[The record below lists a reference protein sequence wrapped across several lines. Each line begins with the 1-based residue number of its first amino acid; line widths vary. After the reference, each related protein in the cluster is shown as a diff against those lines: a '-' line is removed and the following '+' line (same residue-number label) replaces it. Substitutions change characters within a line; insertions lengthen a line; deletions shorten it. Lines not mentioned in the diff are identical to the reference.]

1 MATFGAAIEMERS
14 SAVETSTTYASL
26 TSAMARRAVVEGGTR
41 LGRVAGGA
49 GAAATPAAADLGR
62 LRASSG
68 ERRAKH
74 VCVAN
79 VCSKDVTVVR
89 ASLLGNESG
98 AFALGDAPGSERDG
112 ERRFRAT
119 LPASTSGARE
129 NLAIRVYFEATKGV
143 SVGLHAAWVV
153 IMCAP
158 TSKARELETWEDS
171 ERAAEALARATQILT
186 SRVTG
191 LVTRSDTIDSILD
204 VEAVP
209 FVPEGLRTLFNRS
222 ELEFPAHLAWRRRKE
237 LCGPHIQFLQNLFS
251 KKPYKHDDAN
261 CNAVLKLTTQLHEE
275 QRAQQE
281 HIEAL
286 DLFNVTLRRVDSKT
300 FANIATFWR
309 VPPGTMLYVLNVPGL
324 AEQRPLVL
332 AGDVIFL
339 RFADSIH
346 VEHPLTVQHVSNRDS
361 LIYVFM
367 GVNLN
372 VHRRLA
378 HVRFCVNTNVFD
390 VLHKAITKMFINNK
404 GWRLRRYLPQA
415 GKRPAKAL
423 ANTTKIHSDILNE
436 EQTHVVN
443 DVLSGAGVREPYIVW
458 GPPGTGKTL
467 TLVECV
473 AHILERDTNAKILL
487 VAPAAYAADILC
499 SRLNER
505 FEFQKGQLLRVNDL
519 RRTPESVKADV
530 RFHSLEIWR
539 DIKEERA
546 AYGTKPFDFFKTPSA
561 RDLQLARVVVCS
573 CTSASLLEGAYG
585 YAYTK
590 FFETVRDD
598 FYKSSYPR
606 WSHIFVDEAA
616 QALCPET
623 LIPLSLAS
631 KDTAVVLAGDS
642 KQLGPTVH
650 SKIAA
655 RDGLR
660 RSLLEM
666 WMDHSGVSNGTQ
678 LRSCYR
684 SHQDIVSLSSRMF
697 YDGSVVS
704 RAPDARVALPHNWDE
719 FAQGAGNG
727 RASRF
732 LFYGVRG
739 LQRREGNTSSWT
751 NPIEAAE
758 VVDLLASLL
767 ATTNLTPAD
776 VAVMATYRRQV
787 FLIRKALRARGL
799 AAIRVG
805 TVDDFQ
811 GQEERIVFIS
821 TVVTRPA
828 TLDAL
833 DSEIGFLNNPQRF
846 NVAISRAMS
855 LNVVVGHPLVLVQ
868 NALWRELLKECVR
881 RDAFRG
887 AGAEHLPRWAS
898 GGGSIADADAD
909 ESLASSASRDHSAD
923 IVAAVAAVAQL
934 SLLGGAAADALSQPT
949 DGYAWDDFGD
959 EPAFRIAI

>member
-1 MATFGAAIEMERS
+1 MATFGAALEIERS
-14 SAVETSTTYASL
+14 SAMETSTTYASL
-26 TSAMARRAVVEGGTR
+26 TSAMARRAVVEGGMS
-41 LGRVAGGA
+41 LGPADGGA

-62 LRASSG
+62 LRLSSG

-79 VCSKDVTVVR
+79 VCSNDVTVVR

-98 AFALGDAPGSERDG
+98 AFALGEAPGSERDG

-119 LPASTSGARE
+119 LPASTSGTRE
-129 NLAIRVYFEATKGV
+129 TLPIRVYFEATKGV
-143 SVGLHAAWVV
+143 SVGLHAAWVIV
-153 IMCAP
+153 ACAP
-158 TSKARELETWEDS
+158 TSKVRELETWEDA

-191 LVTRSDTIDSILD
+191 LITRSDTIDSILD

-209 FVPEGLRTLFNRS
+209 FVPEALRTLFNRS

-237 LCGPHIQFLQNLFS
+237 VCGSHIQFLQNLFS
-251 KKPYKHDDAN
+251 KKPYKHDGAN
-261 CNAVLKLTTQLHEE
+261 CDAVLKLTTQLHEE
-275 QRAQQE
+275 HRAQQE

-286 DLFNVTLRRVDSKT
+286 DLFNVTLRQVDSKT
-300 FANIATFWR
+300 FANIATSWH

-372 VHRRLA
+372 VYRRFA

-390 VLHKAITKMFINNK
+390 ILHKAITKMFMNDK
-404 GWRLRRYLPQA
+404 GWRLRRYLPRA

-436 EQTHVVN
+436 EQTRVVN
-443 DVLSGAGVREPYIVW
+443 DVLSGAGMREPYIVW

-499 SRLNER
+499 SRLDER

-539 DIKEERA
+539 DIEEEKA
-546 AYGTKPFDFFKTPSA
+546 AYSTKPFDFFKTPSA

-585 YAYTK
+585 YTYAK
-590 FFETVRDD
+590 FFATVRDD
-598 FYKSSYPR
+598 FYQSSYPR

-719 FAQGAGNG
+719 FARGAGNG

-758 VVDLLASLL
+758 LVDLLASLL
-767 ATTNLTPAD
+767 ATTNLIPAD

-828 TLDAL
+828 TLEAL

-855 LNVVVGHPLVLVQ
+855 LNVVVGHPLVLVR

-898 GGGSIADADAD
+898 GGGSIGDDDDDDD
-909 ESLASSASRDHSAD
+909 ESLASSRDHSAD
-923 IVAAVAAVAQL
+923 IAAAVAAVAQL